1 MITSP
6 LSTTTSEDGSD
17 VVVHLVLLKP
27 RPDLS
32 QAERQALVR
41 AFERAIRDIP
51 TVRGVRVGERVR
63 HGAGYESEAPDW
75 VDYGVILEFDDLE
88 GLQAYLRHPAHE
100 ELGARFNQSLS
111 SAMVYDFE
119 AGGIDALDRLV

>member
-1 MITSP
+1 M
-6 LSTTTSEDGSD
+6 
-17 VVVHLVLLKP
+17 VVHLVLLKP

-41 AFERAIRDIP
+41 AFERAIRHIP

-63 HGAGYESEAPDW
+63 HGAGYEAEAPDS

-119 AGGIDALDRLV
+119 AGGIDVLDRLV

>member
-1 MITSP
+1 
-6 LSTTTSEDGSD
+6 

-32 QAERQALVR
+32 QTDRQALVR

-63 HGAGYESEAPDW
+63 HGAGYESEAPDS

-119 AGGIDALDRLV
+119 AGGIDALDRLI